1 VVDPHY
7 RPQSG
12 MQVWQSREDGANL
25 DPCSEDDE
33 KPRHRVTVEGRHLT
47 VMMQPQQAV
56 QSREPLP

>member
-1 VVDPHY
+1 
-7 RPQSG
+7 